1 MILNKRDLAL
11 TKALFFLFGLGIM
24 AWIPRFPEVKA
35 NLGVNN
41 GIFGIMLSVGAFG
54 SLAALLTVGHLVDHF
69 GARRAMLASITLL
82 CASFIAVVH
91 VTNHELFII
100 LNILVGF
107 SISTMHIGINAQAFF
122 DQDRGGKNLVIAA
135 AGYWSAGSLAT
146 TVLSMFLIGKVSLQT
161 HITVMYLILWVL
173 TVVVLYMRKE
183 TLVPP
188 NKHDR
193 VSRSIYNDLRRFNF
207 DWIINFGLIFGIM
220 LEFSIADWSTIFTKE
235 DVGIS
240 PSLAPLPFLVFTFF
254 MILGRVF
261 INALRKRY
269 HISTLVRAGG
279 ILAGTSFIIGIWSV
293 HIFGLPGLILA
304 FSLAGLGSSY
314 IGPAFLNVANT
325 RNQLPSGIVV
335 GQISAVN
342 VVLAWILKQI
352 VAFLAQFTGLQVALT
367 LPALMLIAVG
377 LFTRVFKPAPAK

>member
-1 MILNKRDLAL
+1 
-11 TKALFFLFGLGIM
+11 M

-54 SLAALLTVGHLVDHF
+54 SLAALLTVGHLLDHF

-146 TVLSMFLIGKVSLQT
+146 TVLSMFLIGKVNLQT

-377 LFTRVFKPAPAK
+377 LFTRVFKPALAK